1 MATGLDFNNLHFPTL
16 EEVYIII
23 KKPLISKPW
32 NKKTH
37 LLYKMLDYK
46 MLDKNTDKD
55 TNIRSGDMIL
65 YF

>member
-16 EEVYIII
+16 EEVYII

-37 LLYKMLDYK
+37 LLYKMLD
-46 MLDKNTDKD
+46 KNTDKD